1 MMMMMLMMAVMTMW
15 ILMMMNRVTMM
26 TSASQ
31 DERVGKQMG
40 RVKSEKVTGR
50 SSCNVEMNNIISI
63 SMNNMTIIMFT
74 NISMNSIIMKMIII
88 TLRITMECCST
99 GAATI
104 PITLLSCLQD

>member
-1 MMMMMLMMAVMTMW
+1 MMMMMLMMAVMTMG

-50 SSCNVEMNNIISI
+50 SSCNSSSI
-63 SMNNMTIIMFT
+63 SMNNIMFT
-74 NISMNSIIMKMIII
+74 ITMIII
-88 TLRITMECCST
+88 ITMIS
-99 GAATI
+99 
-104 PITLLSCLQD
+104 DH

>member
-1 MMMMMLMMAVMTMW
+1 MMMMMLMMAMMTMW

-50 SSCNVEMNNIISI
+50 SSCNIEMIIINIS
-63 SMNNMTIIMFT
+63 S
-74 NISMNSIIMKMIII
+74 ISMNSIMFTITMIII
-88 TLRITMECCST
+88 ITMIS
-99 GAATI
+99 
-104 PITLLSCLQD
+104 DH